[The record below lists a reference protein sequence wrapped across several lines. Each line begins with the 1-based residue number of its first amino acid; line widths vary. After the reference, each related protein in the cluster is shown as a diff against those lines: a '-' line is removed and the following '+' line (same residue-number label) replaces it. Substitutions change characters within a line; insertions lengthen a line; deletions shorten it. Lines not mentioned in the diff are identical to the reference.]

1 MRKRYEELGGRIF
14 TDCNVMKIDV
24 DEDIA
29 TGITLKDGRK
39 VKGDY
44 IIPACDINYTF
55 GHLLGK
61 DYMDDVMNE
70 VLHHRKKYP
79 IYGMFQAAYAIDS
92 HKALESEYMLDASD
106 IKNESWMGDRITVK
120 TYGYEPDFAPKGKQI
135 IQILWGLSEDSYIY
149 WRKLYG
155 DREQYNKKKVE
166 IAELILRKIEE
177 RFPEYAGKM
186 KLIDTWTPITY
197 ERYCNAYK
205 GYNQAYMITKNSMKN
220 PYPSPFVKGIENVIL
235 AGQWLSPPGG
245 LPGAAI
251 QGKFSIQR
259 ILKKEKRSIKI

>member
-1 MRKRYEELGGRIF
+1 M
-14 TDCNVMKIDV
+14 
-24 DEDIA
+24 
-29 TGITLKDGRK
+29 
-39 VKGDY
+39 
-44 IIPACDINYTF
+44 
-55 GHLLGK
+55 
-61 DYMDDVMNE
+61 
-70 VLHHRKKYP
+70 
-79 IYGMFQAAYAIDS
+79 
-92 HKALESEYMLDASD
+92 
-106 IKNESWMGDRITVK
+106 
-120 TYGYEPDFAPKGKQI
+120 
-135 IQILWGLSEDSYIY
+135 
-149 WRKLYG
+149 
-155 DREQYNKKKVE
+155 
-166 IAELILRKIEE
+166 ILRKIEE

-220 PYPSPFVKGIENVIL
+220 PYPSPFVTGIENVIL